1 MGGDSTNIKKVFL
14 KLKEDYLIIKKH
26 GLNIMTL
33 AIKILSKIKQIKQK
47 EINNNYIKKFN

>member
-26 GLNIMTL
+26 GLNITTL